1 MPRKRRLAVNLSRA
15 VQSKHCSLTACAIHV
30 PNLVPEIYP
39 CSSKT
44 PCQSR
49 SHGSVDTRQQYAR
62 LQLKG
67 SSDYSDSPRKGTTKS
82 TKEPHPLPH
91 PRLREHTHTRSWAAY
106 LPPWVR
112 LRRAPAGERRPA
124 PPFPQE
130 GGLARHPPLPRPPAS
145 SSPTSPFPHT

>member
-91 PRLREHTHTRSWAAY
+91 PRLLGHHWVDYEKAADPWTAVIGHSSERSGLRGPSHSHPIVPSIPVDTPERSAA
-106 LPPWVR
+106 L
-112 LRRAPAGERRPA
+112 
-124 PPFPQE
+124 Q
-130 GGLARHPPLPRPPAS
+130 HQN
-145 SSPTSPFPHT
+145 